1 MSNVAICLLVCGA
14 NFVLIYKM
22 HDSRDV
28 CLLQLYGRV
37 KCSHEE
43 NFRISME
50 CCVVVC
56 AKIVNRYY
64 APLKKANHTYVL
76 ATIEQY
82 SKQQIFLWAD
92 FWVPDKKKITI
103 LLITT
108 LRGLVLQYYYLLL
121 RELFA
126 IFRDK
131 KFHFNFN
138 LTLPRCYILQM
149 FYNIGK
155 VFAGD
160 LYIYGSSKHGNPE
173 IVELLFKRSEDIIV
187 LSQQLRHC
195 II

>member
-1 MSNVAICLLVCGA
+1 MKRISEFLWNVVW
-14 NFVLIYKM
+14 FVLKQSIGTICTIK
-22 HDSRDV
+22 
-28 CLLQLYGRV
+28 
-37 KCSHEE
+37 E
-43 NFRISME
+43 
-50 CCVVVC
+50 
-56 AKIVNRYY
+56 
-64 APLKKANHTYVL
+64 ANHMYVL

-92 FWVPDKKKITI
+92 SWVSDKKKITM

-160 LYIYGSSKHGNPE
+160 LYIYGSSRHGNPE

>member
-50 CCVVVC
+50 CCVVC

-160 LYIYGSSKHGNPE
+160 LYIYGSSRHGNPE

>member
-37 KCSHEE
+37 KCFHEE

-64 APLKKANHTYVL
+64 APLKKSKSYVL

-92 FWVPDKKKITI
+92 F
-103 LLITT
+103 
-108 LRGLVLQYYYLLL
+108 RGLVLQYYYLLL

-160 LYIYGSSKHGNPE
+160 LYIYGSSRHGNPE